1 MDGYGGFGVFY
12 SFKMFFA
19 ALGTYK
25 RKRAFAK
32 IDIGFHIAP
41 PFT

>member
-1 MDGYGGFGVFY
+1 MDSYRGLSVFY
-12 SFKMFFA
+12 SLEMFFS

-25 RKRAFAK
+25 RKRAVAK